1 MKSLDEFRKQ
11 STLDL
16 NLSHLEESGKMTHYQ
31 AEVVKRVLVK
41 ENVQLSK
48 TEKQALTEVLSKVI
62 EEKAAINVD
71 ELPVDK
77 DINQLP
83 TILVLHRRA
92 IRVFP
97 DKQKVAL
104 YWADKI
110 NRYISVPFS
119 DIGISS

>member
-1 MKSLDEFRKQ
+1 MKSLDDFRKE
-11 STLDL
+11 SPLDL
-16 NLSHLEESGKMTHYQ
+16 NLSLLEESGKMTHYQ
-31 AEVVKRVLVK
+31 TEVVKRVLTK

-48 TEKQALTEVLSKVI
+48 TEKLALTELLEKVI
-62 EEKAAINVD
+62 EEKASEKVS

>member
-1 MKSLDEFRKQ
+1 MKSLSDFRQ
-11 STLDL
+11 ESPLDQRL
-16 NLSHLEESGKMTHYQ
+16 NLLEETGKLTHFQ
-31 AEVVKRVLVK
+31 AEVIKRVLVK
-41 ENVQLSK
+41 ENTQLTK
-48 TEKQALTEVLSKVI
+48 VEKEAITELLQTVI
-62 EEKAAINVD
+62 AEQVKEP
-71 ELPVDK
+71 PVDK

-92 IRVFP
+92 IRVYP
-97 DKQKVAL
+97 DHQKVAL

>member
-1 MKSLDEFRKQ
+1 MKSLDDFRKE
-11 STLDL
+11 SPLDL
-16 NLSHLEESGKMTHYQ
+16 NLSLLEESGKMTHYQ
-31 AEVVKRVLVK
+31 TEVVKRVLTK

-48 TEKQALTEVLSKVI
+48 TEKLALTELLEKVI
-62 EEKAAINVD
+62 EEKAAINVS